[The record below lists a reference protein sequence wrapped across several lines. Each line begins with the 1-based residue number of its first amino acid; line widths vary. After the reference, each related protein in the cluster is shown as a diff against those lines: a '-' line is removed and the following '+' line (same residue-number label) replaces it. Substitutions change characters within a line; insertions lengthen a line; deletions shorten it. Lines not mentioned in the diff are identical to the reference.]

1 MIVGCHECQSASIGI
16 IFKTVL
22 WTSLNF
28 ERIFSD
34 HRHIP
39 TFEPQAIP
47 SPIKYNQCTLHPNSK
62 LRVRKGPWFPSHP
75 YGSLLI
81 TQCQRTCVPH
91 LLLDARTFTVFFVG
105 GGGWRKSQVKQKWK
119 ETGLKFFPQHWNAS
133 QVLHSIRWQ
142 KNPRTPR
149 AAQALLPAL
158 AEGGRRR
165 RAEAVAAVAGVGPN
179 PAVTAVTGR
188 AAAAAGIGT
197 AAVDVEALHDLGV
210 RRGVDH
216 RAAEFSR
223 HLRWR
228 HGRRHLHDDDAA
240 GAELQSHL
248 LTQEQHLPN
257 P

>member
-1 MIVGCHECQSASIGI
+1 MVSIASLRLLADHTMSKNMCASPVVGCS
-16 IFKTVL
+16 
-22 WTSLNF
+22 NF
-28 ERIFSD
+28 YF
-34 HRHIP
+34 
-39 TFEPQAIP
+39 TF
-47 SPIKYNQCTLHPNSK
+47 
-62 LRVRKGPWFPSHP
+62 
-75 YGSLLI
+75 
-81 TQCQRTCVPH
+81 
-91 LLLDARTFTVFFVG
+91 FFVG
-105 GGGWRKSQVKQKWK
+105 GGGWRKSRVKQKWK

-133 QVLHSIRWQ
+133 QVLHSIRWRKKR

-158 AEGGRRR
+158 AEGGRRRR

-188 AAAAAGIGT
+188 AAAAAAAGIGT

-228 HGRRHLHDDDAA
+228 HGRRHPHDDDAA

>member
-1 MIVGCHECQSASIGI
+1 M
-16 IFKTVL
+16 
-22 WTSLNF
+22 
-28 ERIFSD
+28 
-34 HRHIP
+34 
-39 TFEPQAIP
+39 
-47 SPIKYNQCTLHPNSK
+47 
-62 LRVRKGPWFPSHP
+62 
-75 YGSLLI
+75 
-81 TQCQRTCVPH
+81 
-91 LLLDARTFTVFFVG
+91 
-105 GGGWRKSQVKQKWK
+105 
-119 ETGLKFFPQHWNAS
+119 KFFPQHSNAS
-133 QVLHSIRWQ
+133 QVLHSIRWRKKR

-165 RAEAVAAVAGVGPN
+165 RRAEAVAEVAGVGPN

-210 RRGVDH
+210 HRGVDH

-228 HGRRHLHDDDAA
+228 HGRRHPHDDDAA